1 MQPGRER
8 QLVTG
13 AILLGMFLAA
23 LEATAVATAVPTAV
37 GELGGV
43 AHYSW
48 VFSAYLLTSTTTVP
62 MFGKLADLFGRK
74 RTYLWSVAIF
84 LIGSALCGVAR
95 TFPQLIL
102 FRAIQ
107 GLGAGGVSPVATTII
122 GDIYTLE
129 ERGRIQGI
137 FSGIWAAASLIGPL
151 LGGVITDTLSWRWI
165 FYLNIPFGLLS
176 AVMLQRF
183 MREKKP
189 RTAHQLDIL
198 GTVSLTAAV
207 SLLLLALLEGP
218 GTWGWGDLRTL
229 GLLAGAGIGLAVF
242 LWQERRAPEPM
253 LPLDLFQNR
262 LISVASVGN
271 FVIGALLY
279 SLTAYVPMFGQ
290 GVLGGS
296 AMVAGSILAP
306 VLLGWPI
313 ASTIAGR
320 LMLRIDY
327 RPMTI
332 AGSLMVITGTTMLAF
347 THAGT
352 TATWIMVSMM
362 ITGFGLGFL
371 SMPYLLGVQNA
382 VPWGRRGVA
391 TSSVQFFRNI
401 GGAISVAA
409 LGALLNA
416 RLQSVAGPG
425 VDANA
430 TLDPV
435 LRARLDPAALHKLT
449 SALSHALQGTFV
461 AIAGLSVVFLAT
473 ALLFPRG
480 SARSLVARETEPVAE
495 G

>member
-165 FYLNIPFGLLS
+165 FYLNIPFGILS

-189 RTAHQLDIL
+189 
-198 GTVSLTAAV
+198 
-207 SLLLLALLEGP
+207 
-218 GTWGWGDLRTL
+218 
-229 GLLAGAGIGLAVF
+229 
-242 LWQERRAPEPM
+242 AP
-253 LPLDLFQNR
+253 R
-262 LISVASVGN
+262 IS
-271 FVIGALLY
+271 
-279 SLTAYVPMFGQ
+279 
-290 GVLGGS
+290 
-296 AMVAGSILAP
+296 
-306 VLLGWPI
+306 W
-313 ASTIAGR
+313 
-320 LMLRIDY
+320 
-327 RPMTI
+327 
-332 AGSLMVITGTTMLAF
+332 
-347 THAGT
+347 
-352 TATWIMVSMM
+352 
-362 ITGFGLGFL
+362 
-371 SMPYLLGVQNA
+371 
-382 VPWGRRGVA
+382 
-391 TSSVQFFRNI
+391 TS
-401 GGAISVAA
+401 
-409 LGALLNA
+409 
-416 RLQSVAGPG
+416 
-425 VDANA
+425 
-430 TLDPV
+430 
-435 LRARLDPAALHKLT
+435 
-449 SALSHALQGTFV
+449 
-461 AIAGLSVVFLAT
+461 
-473 ALLFPRG
+473 
-480 SARSLVARETEPVAE
+480 SARSASPPP
-495 G
+495 